1 MNPREKSMLI
11 VTVMLVIILIVKSF
25 IFDEVKNLSGEE
37 KMFKDFVEYSVA
49 QEYDGILQQYNIIT
63 YRVFDIFVAD
73 EAQNPI
79 IRYKDPKTGED
90 KEEILSVRY
99 TGRVRA
105 YILGLLPFKQFSV
118 TAQLAPT
125 D

>member
-11 VTVMLVIILIVKSF
+11 VTVMLVIILILKSF

-73 EAQNPI
+73 ETQNTI
-79 IRYKDPKTGED
+79 IRYKDPETGED

-105 YILGLLPFKQFSV
+105 YLLGFLPFKQFSV

-125 D
+125 N